1 MFLSADVAVRGGI
14 RTVEVH
20 VLTAEEATMSVLSN
34 EFSGRE
40 RVPRVAH
47 SLLNVPFRER
57 PLSQNALTPEVK
69 EGIIER
75 REAFR

>member
-20 VLTAEEATMSVLSN
+20 VLTAKEATMSVLSN
-34 EFSGRE
+34 ELSGRE
-40 RVPRVAH
+40 SVPRVAH
-47 SLLNVPFRER
+47 SLLNVER